1 MKKVLVSAFG
11 TAIAVASLITAP
23 SASAA
28 EVGTRDV
35 TCDTWYTK
43 TSPNVGYSKCTGML
57 PWPLEGAA
65 VKLTCIDPHGNQWLV
80 YGPRK
85 GNGKTSSAK
94 CSSDT
99 NVGIYKVGVSRSR
112 I

>member
-1 MKKVLVSAFG
+1 MKKALISAFAA
-11 TAIAVASLITAP
+11 AIAVASLIIAP

-28 EVGTRDV
+28 EVGTQDID
-35 TCDTWYTK
+35 CDTWYTK
-43 TSPNVGYSKCTGML
+43 TSPNVGYAKCTGML
-57 PWPLEGAA
+57 PWPLEGAQ
-65 VKLTCIDPHGNQWLV
+65 VKLTCIDPHGKQWLI

-94 CSSDT
+94 CSTDT
-99 NVGIYKVGVSRSR
+99 NVGILKVGVNRTR